1 MFGPSVGAK
10 ALTMRQALLVAAVF
24 ELLGAVLM
32 VSDHAKASVT
42 AVMAFLCTCTAAV
55 GTVAHLNFSAGF
67 HVWGRAGWQ
76 PQAVQRCAV
85 RAQGG

>member
-32 VSDHAKASVT
+32 VSDHAKASVN
-42 AVMAFLCTCTAAV
+42 ALMAFLCTCTATV
-55 GTVAHLNFSAGF
+55 GTVAQICFR
-67 HVWGRAGWQ
+67 RASVSGQ
-76 PQAVQRCAV
+76 G
-85 RAQGG
+85 QGGSLRLSKVVP